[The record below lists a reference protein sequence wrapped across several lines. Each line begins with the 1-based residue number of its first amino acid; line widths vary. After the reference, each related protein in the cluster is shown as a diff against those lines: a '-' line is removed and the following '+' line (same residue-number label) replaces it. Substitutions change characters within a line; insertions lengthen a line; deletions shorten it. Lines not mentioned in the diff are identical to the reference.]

1 MFLNIFFFRNAL
13 RKPLRTECLEEARM
27 WYCKFVIFVLATSEN
42 ETIDSDQKAAE
53 SNNHEITQK

>member
-1 MFLNIFFFRNAL
+1 
-13 RKPLRTECLEEARM
+13 M